1 MTVTKNYLFG
11 YCIAVIV
18 NYALFCK
25 VKSTKKTAKYR
36 INKQILYRK
45 HCCPVIKS
53 TIRMQ
58 IFVTKQF
65 PLSRDCAKMYWL
77 C

>member
-25 VKSTKKTAKYR
+25 VKSTKKNCK
-36 INKQILYRK
+36 ISDKQANII
-45 HCCPVIKS
+45 P
-53 TIRMQ
+53 
-58 IFVTKQF
+58 
-65 PLSRDCAKMYWL
+65 
-77 C
+77 